1 MEYLLQIAHFIASHW
16 LAFSVTG
23 AIIAVCAAIEFYW
36 IREKLPTDTTGNGRI
51 SVATSWANPYIVLGN
66 DDIFGGVQCM
76 FRTADATEIAELRK
90 GQAVAVVGEIKGLI
104 LLNVLVED
112 CMLTEIPVIVKKA
125 VAVKK

>member
-1 MEYLLQIAHFIASHW
+1 
-16 LAFSVTG
+16 
-23 AIIAVCAAIEFYW
+23 
-36 IREKLPTDTTGNGRI
+36 
-51 SVATSWANPYIVLGN
+51 
-66 DDIFGGVQCM
+66 M
-76 FRTADATEIAELRK
+76 FRTADETEIAELRK